1 MRKYINYI
9 IIIFLIVAGIGSCG
23 YAGTKTGNS
32 GWDGLLPALLGL
44 CFFAAGAIYSAVSLI
59 SYFFIKRELKSEN
72 IEFDND
78 QKATSLQRK
87 NKLLKLLGV
96 SLSAYAVN
104 LIVLFRLTKQFGSLD
119 YLAAIL
125 PAIIILVSYLCLLN
139 EMKFAR
145 PIWITVLI
153 YLLVSS
159 IIFLIVS
166 IGKSRYIIFCI
177 GIPIAYLY
185 TICILVKSRV
195 VNIKEID

>member
-166 IGKSRYIIFCI
+166 IGKSRYIIFGI

-195 VNIKEID
+195 VNIKKID